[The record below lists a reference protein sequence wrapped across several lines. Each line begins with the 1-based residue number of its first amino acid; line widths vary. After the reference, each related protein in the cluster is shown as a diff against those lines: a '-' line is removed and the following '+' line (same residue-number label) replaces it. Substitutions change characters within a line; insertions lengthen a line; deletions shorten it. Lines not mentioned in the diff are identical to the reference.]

1 MAKIIYFT
9 QLYPSRR
16 KTTIIRSLTLNSSVY
31 TYMSSQ
37 NPTTTTSMHN
47 IENLADEF
55 DSKTAQEVLKWA
67 LDTFGTK
74 IALAS
79 SFGAEDVVII
89 DMMANLD
96 KNRTKVFTLD
106 TGRLNQ
112 ETYDVM
118 DAIRARY
125 GIPIE
130 VYFPDQK
137 EIEEMVRARGMNLMY
152 ESIEN
157 RKLCCEIRKVH
168 PLNRALS
175 SLDGWI
181 TGLRRDQVVTRATTK
196 KIEIDSGHRGI
207 LKVNPLADW
216 TSDMVWEYIRKN
228 NVPYN
233 KLHDLGFPSIG
244 CEPCTRAINPG
255 EDPRAGRW
263 WWESAAQKEC
273 GLHFDP
279 SKKRQQQ

>member
-1 MAKIIYFT
+1 MGPKFT
-9 QLYPSRR
+9 P
-16 KTTIIRSLTLNSSVY
+16 
-31 TYMSSQ
+31 ME
-37 NPTTTTSMHN
+37 
-47 IENLADEF
+47 IEKLAEEF
-55 DSKTAQEVLKWA
+55 ETKSAQDVLRWA
-67 LDTFGTK
+67 LDTFGMK
-74 IALAS
+74 IGLAS

-89 DMMANLD
+89 DMMAQID
-96 KNRTKVFTLD
+96 KNRTKVFTLE

-118 DAIRARY
+118 DAIRAKY

-130 VYFPDQK
+130 AYFPEQK
-137 EIEEMVRARGMNLMY
+137 EVEEMIRSKGMNLMY
-152 ESIEN
+152 ENVDN

-175 SLDGWI
+175 TLDGWI
-181 TGLRRDQVVTRATTK
+181 TGLRRDQVATRSTTR
-196 KIEIDSGHRGI
+196 KIEIDTAHGGI
-207 LKVNPLADW
+207 IKLNPISDW
-216 TSDMVWEYIRKN
+216 SSNIVWDYIHKN

-233 KLHDLGFPSIG
+233 KLHDKGFPSIG
-244 CEPCTRAINPG
+244 CEPCTRAVMPG

-279 SKKRQQQ
+279 TKKNHQ